1 MANFHEIS
9 NTRLSDDVFEAE
21 RESVLQSWSTGAN
34 VDFDAA
40 VTRQTELSDAKRFS
54 VALAHAD
61 DTNTTLLQPRAG
73 VALLREHTALMEG
86 LTPYC
91 DVLPT
96 TIDAYTRHNRYDEA
110 QKGID
115 KSRAA
120 GTSLLNG
127 FPAVNHGVEG
137 CKKLVDAVEKPI
149 QVRHGTPDARLLAE
163 VTLSA
168 GFSSYEGGGISY
180 NIPYAKNIPLE
191 RSIRH
196 WQYCDRLVG
205 RFEDH
210 GVRINR
216 EPFGPLTGTL
226 VPPFISHVVAIV
238 EGLLALEQGVRCI
251 TLGYGQAGNLVQD
264 IAALRSLR
272 RLAHHYFQYAGFED
286 YRLTTVFHQW
296 MGGFPEDEAKATAV
310 ICLGALAAKQAR
322 ATKII
327 VKTPHEAS
335 GIPSL
340 EANQAGLKATR
351 QMINMIADQARNED
365 SEILQEVEIIEA
377 EVHAVMRAIYKLGKG
392 DVARGIILAFEQ
404 GVMDIPFAPAVGNAG
419 KLTPVRDNH
428 GALRIFETGNVP
440 LPKDVMT
447 FHKDRIEERA
457 KCEGRSV
464 SFDMVVDDVRAISAS
479 KLIGRPSATGSTE
492 RMAS

>member
-1 MANFHEIS
+1 MTGAPEITNS
-9 NTRLSDDVFEAE
+9 KLPDSVFDAE
-21 RESVLQSWSTGAN
+21 REGVLQSWHTGAE
-34 VDFDAA
+34 VDFDAGLA
-40 VTRQTELSDAKRFS
+40 RQHALPSEKRFS
-54 VALAHAD
+54 AALADAD
-61 DTNTTLLQPRAG
+61 ETGKTLLQPRAG

-86 LTPYC
+86 LAPYC

-110 QKGID
+110 QDGID
-115 KSRAA
+115 RSRAA

-137 CKKLVDAVEKPI
+137 CTRLVEAVSKPI

-163 VTLSA
+163 VTLSS

-191 RSIRH
+191 QSIRH

-205 RFEDH
+205 RFEEH
-210 GVRINR
+210 GIRINR

-226 VPPFISHVVAIV
+226 VPPFVSHVVAII

-264 IAALRSLR
+264 VAALRSLR
-272 RLAHHYFQYAGFED
+272 RLGHHYFQNAGYDD
-286 YRLTTVFHQW
+286 YQLTTVFHQW

-351 QMINMIADQARNED
+351 QMVNMIADQNRND
-365 SEILQEVEIIEA
+365 GNEILTEVEVIEA
-377 EVHAVMRAIYKLGKG
+377 EVHAVMRAVMKLGKG
-392 DVARGIILAFEQ
+392 DIARGAVLAFES
-404 GVMDIPFAPAVGNAG
+404 GVMDIPFAPAIGNAG

-440 LPKDVMT
+440 LPKDVMA
-447 FHKDRIEERA
+447 FHQDRIAERA
-457 KCEGRSV
+457 RSEGREV

-479 KLIGRPSATGSTE
+479 KLIGRPSVA
-492 RMAS
+492 A

>member
-1 MANFHEIS
+1 MTGTPEITNS
-9 NTRLSDDVFEAE
+9 KLPDSVFDAE
-21 RESVLQSWSTGAN
+21 REGVLQSWHTGAD
-34 VDFDAA
+34 VDFDAGLA
-40 VTRQTELSDAKRFS
+40 RQHALPTEKRFS
-54 VALAHAD
+54 AALADAD
-61 DTNTTLLQPRAG
+61 ETGKTLLQPRAG

-86 LTPYC
+86 LAPYC

-110 QKGID
+110 QEGID
-115 KSRAA
+115 RSRAA

-137 CKKLVDAVEKPI
+137 CTRLVETVSKPI

-163 VTLSA
+163 VTLSS

-191 RSIRH
+191 QSIRH

-205 RFEDH
+205 RFEEH
-210 GVRINR
+210 GIRINR

-226 VPPFISHVVAIV
+226 VPPFVSHVVAII

-264 IAALRSLR
+264 VAALRSLR
-272 RLAHHYFQYAGFED
+272 RLGHHYFQNAGYDD
-286 YRLTTVFHQW
+286 YQLTTVFHQW

-351 QMINMIADQARNED
+351 QMVNMIADQNRND
-365 SEILQEVEIIEA
+365 GNEILTEVEVIEA
-377 EVHAVMRAIYKLGKG
+377 EVHAVMRAVLKLGKG
-392 DVARGIILAFEQ
+392 DIARGAVLAFES
-404 GVMDIPFAPAVGNAG
+404 GVMDIPFAPAIGNAG

-440 LPKDVMT
+440 LPKDVMA
-447 FHKDRIEERA
+447 FHRDRIAERA
-457 KCEGRSV
+457 RSEGREV

-479 KLIGRPSATGSTE
+479 KLIGRPSVA
-492 RMAS
+492 A

>member
-1 MANFHEIS
+1 MTGAPEITNS
-9 NTRLSDDVFEAE
+9 KLPDSIFDAE
-21 RESVLQSWSTGAN
+21 REGVLQSWHTGAD
-34 VDFDAA
+34 VDFDAGLA
-40 VTRQTELSDAKRFS
+40 RQHALPLEKRFS
-54 VALAHAD
+54 AALADAD
-61 DTNTTLLQPRAG
+61 ETGKTLLQPRAG

-86 LTPYC
+86 LSPYC

-110 QKGID
+110 QEGID
-115 KSRAA
+115 RSRAA

-137 CKKLVDAVEKPI
+137 CTRLVETVSKPI

-163 VTLSA
+163 VTLSS

-191 RSIRH
+191 QSIRH

-205 RFEDH
+205 RFEEH
-210 GVRINR
+210 GIRINR

-226 VPPFISHVVAIV
+226 VPPFVSHVVAII

-264 IAALRSLR
+264 VAALRSLR
-272 RLAHHYFQYAGFED
+272 RLGHHYFQNAGYDD
-286 YRLTTVFHQW
+286 YQLTTVFHQW

-351 QMINMIADQARNED
+351 QMVNMIADQNRND
-365 SEILQEVEIIEA
+365 GNEILTEVEVIEA
-377 EVHAVMRAIYKLGKG
+377 EVHAVMRAVLKLGKG
-392 DVARGIILAFEQ
+392 DIARGAVLAFES
-404 GVMDIPFAPAVGNAG
+404 GVMDIPFAPAIGNAG

-440 LPKDVMT
+440 LPKDVMA
-447 FHKDRIEERA
+447 FHRDRIAERA
-457 KCEGRSV
+457 RSEGREV

-479 KLIGRPSATGSTE
+479 KLIGRPSVA
-492 RMAS
+492 A

>member
-1 MANFHEIS
+1 MTGTLEITNS
-9 NTRLSDDVFEAE
+9 KLPDSVFDAE
-21 RESVLQSWSTGAN
+21 REGVLQSWHTGAD
-34 VDFDAA
+34 VDFEAGLA
-40 VTRQTELSDAKRFS
+40 RQHALPSEKRFS
-54 VALAHAD
+54 AALADAD
-61 DTNTTLLQPRAG
+61 ETGKTLLQPRAG
-73 VALLREHTALMEG
+73 VALQREHTALMEG
-86 LTPYC
+86 LAPYC

-110 QKGID
+110 QDGID
-115 KSRAA
+115 RSRAA

-137 CKKLVDAVEKPI
+137 CTRLVETVSKPI

-163 VTLSA
+163 VTLSS

-191 RSIRH
+191 QSIRH

-205 RFEDH
+205 RFEEH
-210 GVRINR
+210 GIRINR

-226 VPPFISHVVAIV
+226 VPPFVSHVVAII

-264 IAALRSLR
+264 VAALRSLR
-272 RLAHHYFQYAGFED
+272 RLGHHYFQNAGYDD
-286 YRLTTVFHQW
+286 YQLTTVFHQW

-351 QMINMIADQARNED
+351 QMVNMIADQNRND
-365 SEILQEVEIIEA
+365 GNEILTEVEVIEA
-377 EVHAVMRAIYKLGKG
+377 EVHAVMRAVLKLGKG
-392 DVARGIILAFEQ
+392 DIARGAVLAFES
-404 GVMDIPFAPAVGNAG
+404 GVMDIPFAPAIGNAG

-440 LPKDVMT
+440 LPKDVMA
-447 FHKDRIEERA
+447 FHRDRIAERA
-457 KCEGRSV
+457 RSEGREV

-479 KLIGRPSATGSTE
+479 KLIGRPSVA
-492 RMAS
+492 A

>member
-1 MANFHEIS
+1 MTGTPEITNS
-9 NTRLSDDVFEAE
+9 KLPDSVFDAE
-21 RESVLQSWSTGAN
+21 REGVLQSWHTGAG
-34 VDFDAA
+34 VDFDAGLA
-40 VTRQTELSDAKRFS
+40 RQHALPSEKRFS
-54 VALAHAD
+54 AALADAD
-61 DTNTTLLQPRAG
+61 ETGKTLLQPRAG
-73 VALLREHTALMEG
+73 VALQREHTALMEG
-86 LTPYC
+86 LAPYC

-96 TIDAYTRHNRYDEA
+96 TIDAYSRHNRYEEA
-110 QKGID
+110 QNGID
-115 KSRAA
+115 RSRAA

-137 CKKLVDAVEKPI
+137 CTRLVDAVSRPI

-163 VTLSA
+163 VTLSS

-180 NIPYAKNIPLE
+180 NVPYAKNIPLE
-191 RSIRH
+191 QSIRH

-205 RFEDH
+205 RFEEH
-210 GVRINR
+210 GIRINR

-226 VPPFISHVVAIV
+226 VPPFVSHVVAII

-264 IAALRSLR
+264 VAALRSLR
-272 RLAHHYFQYAGFED
+272 RLGHHYFQNAGYDD
-286 YRLTTVFHQW
+286 YQLTTVFHQW

-351 QMINMIADQARNED
+351 QMVNMIADQNRND
-365 SEILQEVEIIEA
+365 GNEILTEVEVIEA
-377 EVHAVMRAIYKLGKG
+377 EVHAVMRAVLKLGKG
-392 DVARGIILAFEQ
+392 DIARGAVLAFES
-404 GVMDIPFAPAVGNAG
+404 GVMDIPFAPAIGNAG

-440 LPKDVMT
+440 LPKDVMA
-447 FHKDRIEERA
+447 FHRDRIAERA
-457 KCEGRSV
+457 RSEGREV

-479 KLIGRPSATGSTE
+479 KLIGRPSVA
-492 RMAS
+492 A

>member
-1 MANFHEIS
+1 MTGTPEITNS
-9 NTRLSDDVFEAE
+9 KLPDSVFDAE
-21 RESVLQSWSTGAN
+21 REGVLQSWHTGAD
-34 VDFDAA
+34 VDFDAGLA
-40 VTRQTELSDAKRFS
+40 RQHALPTEKRFS
-54 VALAHAD
+54 AALADAD
-61 DTNTTLLQPRAG
+61 ETGKTLLQPRAG

-86 LTPYC
+86 LAPYC

-110 QKGID
+110 QDGID
-115 KSRAA
+115 RSRAA

-137 CKKLVDAVEKPI
+137 CTRLVETVSKPI

-163 VTLSA
+163 VTLSS

-191 RSIRH
+191 QSIRH

-205 RFEDH
+205 RFEEH
-210 GVRINR
+210 GIRINR

-226 VPPFISHVVAIV
+226 VPPFVSHVVAII

-264 IAALRSLR
+264 VAALRSLR
-272 RLAHHYFQYAGFED
+272 RLGHHYFQYAGYDD
-286 YRLTTVFHQW
+286 YQLTTVFHQW

-351 QMINMIADQARNED
+351 QMVNMIADQNRND
-365 SEILQEVEIIEA
+365 GNEILTEVEVIEA
-377 EVHAVMRAIYKLGKG
+377 EVHAVMRAVLKLGKG
-392 DVARGIILAFEQ
+392 DIARGAVLAFES
-404 GVMDIPFAPAVGNAG
+404 GVMDIPFAPAIGNAG

-440 LPKDVMT
+440 LPKDVMA
-447 FHKDRIEERA
+447 FHRDRIAERA
-457 KCEGRSV
+457 RSEGREV

-479 KLIGRPSATGSTE
+479 KLIGRPSVA
-492 RMAS
+492 A

>member
-1 MANFHEIS
+1 MTGTPEITNS
-9 NTRLSDDVFEAE
+9 KLPDSIFDAE
-21 RESVLQSWSTGAN
+21 REGVLQSWHTGAE
-34 VDFDAA
+34 VDFDAGLA
-40 VTRQTELSDAKRFS
+40 RQHALPSEKRFS
-54 VALAHAD
+54 AALADAD
-61 DTNTTLLQPRAG
+61 ETGKTLLQPRAG

-86 LTPYC
+86 LAPYS

-110 QKGID
+110 QEGID
-115 KSRAA
+115 RSRAA

-137 CKKLVDAVEKPI
+137 CTRLVEAVSKPI

-163 VTLSA
+163 MTLSS

-191 RSIRH
+191 QSIRH

-205 RFEDH
+205 RFEEH
-210 GVRINR
+210 GIRINR

-226 VPPFISHVVAIV
+226 VPPFVSHVVAII

-264 IAALRSLR
+264 VAALRSLR
-272 RLAHHYFQYAGFED
+272 RLGHHYFQNAGYDD
-286 YRLTTVFHQW
+286 YQLTTVFHQW

-351 QMINMIADQARNED
+351 QMVNMIADQNRND
-365 SEILQEVEIIEA
+365 GNEILTEVEVIEA
-377 EVHAVMRAIYKLGKG
+377 EVHAVMRAVLKLGKG
-392 DVARGIILAFEQ
+392 DIARGAVLAFES
-404 GVMDIPFAPAVGNAG
+404 GVMDIPFAPAIGNAG

-440 LPKDVMT
+440 LPKDVMA
-447 FHKDRIEERA
+447 FHRDRIAERA
-457 KCEGRSV
+457 RSEGREV

-479 KLIGRPSATGSTE
+479 KLIGRPSVA
-492 RMAS
+492 A

>member
-1 MANFHEIS
+1 MTGAPEITNS
-9 NTRLSDDVFEAE
+9 KLPNSVFNAE
-21 RESVLQSWSTGAN
+21 REGVLQSWHTGAD
-34 VDFDAA
+34 VDFEAGLA
-40 VTRQTELSDAKRFS
+40 RQHALPSEKRFS
-54 VALAHAD
+54 AALADAD
-61 DTNTTLLQPRAG
+61 ETGKTLLQPRAG

-86 LTPYC
+86 LAPYC

-110 QKGID
+110 QDGID
-115 KSRAA
+115 RSRAA

-137 CKKLVDAVEKPI
+137 CTRLVEAVSKPI

-163 VTLSA
+163 VTLSS

-191 RSIRH
+191 QSIRH

-205 RFEDH
+205 RFEEH
-210 GVRINR
+210 GIRINR

-226 VPPFISHVVAIV
+226 VPPFVSHVVAII

-264 IAALRSLR
+264 VAALRSLR
-272 RLAHHYFQYAGFED
+272 RLGHHYFQNAGYDD
-286 YRLTTVFHQW
+286 YQLTTVFHQW

-351 QMINMIADQARNED
+351 QMVNMIADQNRND
-365 SEILQEVEIIEA
+365 GNEILTEVEVIEA
-377 EVHAVMRAIYKLGKG
+377 EVHAVMRAVLKLGKG
-392 DVARGIILAFEQ
+392 DIARGAVLAFES
-404 GVMDIPFAPAVGNAG
+404 GVMDIPFAPAIGNAG

-440 LPKDVMT
+440 LPKDVMA
-447 FHKDRIEERA
+447 FHRDRIAERA
-457 KCEGRSV
+457 RSEGREV

-479 KLIGRPSATGSTE
+479 KLIGRPSVA
-492 RMAS
+492 A